1 MALFTCSIQIIGFL
15 AITTKENISFESELF
30 AFAVG
35 LYSYA
40 PFGIKTTLQLL
51 EIATSHVSF
60 YSSLSKNF
68 WNFCLHLSLAKI
80 ICHHQILQK
89 WIGSELTYICASIK
103 NVFHA
108 KSENENEN
116 QHKNVDS
123 WKSFK
128 SVPLSLGFGENWKMP
143 FVRNRIWLKLGICKN
158 ANIWMKY
165 TKWG

>member
-15 AITTKENISFESELF
+15 AITTKENISFENSELF

-68 WNFCLHLSLAKI
+68 
-80 ICHHQILQK
+80 
-89 WIGSELTYICASIK
+89 
-103 NVFHA
+103 
-108 KSENENEN
+108 
-116 QHKNVDS
+116 
-123 WKSFK
+123 
-128 SVPLSLGFGENWKMP
+128 
-143 FVRNRIWLKLGICKN
+143 
-158 ANIWMKY
+158 
-165 TKWG
+165 